1 MATTQQDVAHG
12 SLLNAYTALILA
24 TLAMIVCFMSWS
36 NFAPLAAQVGTMF
49 HLSVASRTLLL
60 ATPVLLGSIARIPV
74 GILSDKYGGKKVYI
88 ILMIFILIP
97 LFMIP
102 RVHSFGMLLFAAL
115 LVGMAGTSFAVGV
128 SYASVWFPKEQQGLA
143 LGIVSMGNMGNA
155 VAALTLP
162 YISKSHGFTA
172 VYNFLMIL
180 TVVIGVIFAIFCK
193 EMPTNPNKT
202 MGEALS
208 VAKESSTW
216 YLSLFYFLTF
226 GLFVAFTNLTP
237 LFLTGMFN
245 YSQVTAG
252 LYAALFAGVC
262 TIIRPVGGFMA
273 DKMRPMMLLQWVF
286 VAIIAFAILIMV
298 SFKSQP
304 LFIAGIVLVGLAAG
318 VGNGVVFKM
327 VPYVS
332 QGNTGAVTGFV
343 GAMGGLGG
351 FFPPL
356 VIGWIKEWTGSY
368 ELGIGLLVLT
378 GVICLFALWHH
389 FIRGD
394 ARIVK

>member
-1 MATTQQDVAHG
+1 
-12 SLLNAYTALILA
+12 
-24 TLAMIVCFMSWS
+24 
-36 NFAPLAAQVGTMF
+36 
-49 HLSVASRTLLL
+49 
-60 ATPVLLGSIARIPV
+60 
-74 GILSDKYGGKKVYI
+74 
-88 ILMIFILIP
+88 
-97 LFMIP
+97 
-102 RVHSFGMLLFAAL
+102 
-115 LVGMAGTSFAVGV
+115 
-128 SYASVWFPKEQQGLA
+128 
-143 LGIVSMGNMGNA
+143 
-155 VAALTLP
+155 
-162 YISKSHGFTA
+162 
-172 VYNFLMIL
+172 MIL

-245 YSQVTAG
+245 YSQVTAD

-332 QGNTGAVTGFV
+332 
-343 GAMGGLGG
+343 
-351 FFPPL
+351 
-356 VIGWIKEWTGSY
+356 
-368 ELGIGLLVLT
+368 
-378 GVICLFALWHH
+378 
-389 FIRGD
+389 
-394 ARIVK
+394 

>member
-1 MATTQQDVAHG
+1 
-12 SLLNAYTALILA
+12 
-24 TLAMIVCFMSWS
+24 
-36 NFAPLAAQVGTMF
+36 
-49 HLSVASRTLLL
+49 
-60 ATPVLLGSIARIPV
+60 
-74 GILSDKYGGKKVYI
+74 
-88 ILMIFILIP
+88 
-97 LFMIP
+97 
-102 RVHSFGMLLFAAL
+102 
-115 LVGMAGTSFAVGV
+115 
-128 SYASVWFPKEQQGLA
+128 
-143 LGIVSMGNMGNA
+143 
-155 VAALTLP
+155 
-162 YISKSHGFTA
+162 
-172 VYNFLMIL
+172 MIL

-202 MGEALS
+202 MSEALS

-226 GLFVAFTNLTP
+226 GLFVAFTNLTS

-394 ARIVK
+394 ARIFK